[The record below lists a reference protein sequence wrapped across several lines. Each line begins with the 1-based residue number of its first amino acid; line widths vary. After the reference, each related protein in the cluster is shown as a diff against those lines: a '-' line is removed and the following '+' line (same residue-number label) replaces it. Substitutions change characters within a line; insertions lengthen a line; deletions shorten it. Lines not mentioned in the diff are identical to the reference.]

1 MVFYAALAYKHEL
14 QCLACRKKAARR
26 QAAGGMKQ
34 RFFLQI
40 ASAPLEP
47 TMLAT
52 VRFLLYHRPMG
63 GNDAD

>member
-34 RFFLQI
+34 RFFF
-40 ASAPLEP
+40 AD
-47 TMLAT
+47 
-52 VRFLLYHRPMG
+52 RFGP
-63 GNDAD
+63 A